1 MRTGWRRILCWVMGV
16 TALFLALMAAFRME
30 LGEDGEDPLAIAD
43 VAGVWQGSDGGRLM
57 VRADGSADL
66 DGVTRPGPDCGQ
78 STDGAGRSYTG
89 PAARAF
95 DTYPD
100 ERPGIR
106 FDHHGPATAKP
117 FRIYLVVSLP
127 KDGTKGILPKTHP
140 ACDTHARPAGR
151 TEPSHQLAPDPVR
164 HGDGRHLC
172 FRPSGAPSHR
182 RCVPLD
188 DAGTRAAW
196 ARVHGRGRRSPQQR
210 GSHRRRACHA
220 EFARAGHS
228 DSYCVAGDGTGAQG
242 RESA

>member
-127 KDGTKGILPKTHP
+127 KDGTKGILPQDPPGVRYT
-140 ACDTHARPAGR
+140 RSAGR
-151 TEPSHQLAPDPVR
+151 QN
-164 HGDGRHLC
+164 
-172 FRPSGAPSHR
+172 
-182 RCVPLD
+182 
-188 DAGTRAAW
+188 
-196 ARVHGRGRRSPQQR
+196 
-210 GSHRRRACHA
+210 
-220 EFARAGHS
+220 
-228 DSYCVAGDGTGAQG
+228 
-242 RESA
+242 